1 MGDQPGGHAVS
12 DNVVV
17 GQQVEIFGWVTN
29 LAAMVML
36 TSLALMSCTQPL
48 FNSSLGSLLL
58 ALSSTIHPTSTTS
71 LLVLVDHHWL
81 VVHLLLLVVILLL
94 PLFDLVDLVVDQVV
108 DLVVDHLLVQDL
120 PHLPLPRHTTAT
132 PRAPLPLP
140 GREFMKYF
148 T

>member
-1 MGDQPGGHAVS
+1 
-12 DNVVV
+12 
-17 GQQVEIFGWVTN
+17 
-29 LAAMVML
+29 MVML
-36 TSLALMSCTQPL
+36 TSLALVSCTQPL

-94 PLFDLVDLVVDQVV
+94 HLVDLVV

-120 PHLPLPRHTTAT
+120 PNLPLPRHTAAT

-140 GREFMKYF
+140 GREMMKYS